1 MPLHLNLLHEE
12 IFEQRQRQRDP
23 LKLGMY
29 ALIAV
34 GALMF
39 LWYSWNAYQ
48 TLQIKSRLSAV
59 ERDWAKVEPKVTAA
73 QKRATELNGIVTT
86 TKVLDGMIDAR
97 FYWAPFLEKVSRCV
111 APNAQLTSLDGT
123 ADESKG
129 VAVSIEGVAS
139 GREPRAAAED
149 LRQML
154 REQLGE
160 TYKDV
165 KVEFKTLEDL
175 DTIANVG
182 GMNMPMARFIVAI
195 DFNPFPNAAKPAA
208 PTRARAPKNEAK
220 QTD

>member
-12 IFEQRQRQRDP
+12 IFEHRQRQRDP

-29 ALIAV
+29 VLMVA

-39 LWYSWNAYQ
+39 AWYTWNAYE

-59 ERDWAKVEPKVTAA
+59 EREWAKVEPKVTAA
-73 QKRATELNGIVTT
+73 QKRSSELNGIVST

-97 FYWAPFLEKVSRCV
+97 FFWAPFFEKVSRCV

-123 ADESKG
+123 ADETKG

-149 LRQML
+149 LRQLL
-154 REQLGE
+154 REQLGQ
-160 TYKDV
+160 TYKEV

-175 DTIANVG
+175 DSIANVG
-182 GMNMPMARFIVAI
+182 GVNMPMARFILGI
-195 DFNPFPNAAKPAA
+195 DFNPFPSAQKPAA
-208 PTRARAPKNEAK
+208 APRGRAPKNETK
-220 QTD
+220 QTE